1 MNAGTSVP
9 FLTPI
14 RWVIRLAFAGR
25 RRPSSWVL
33 LFGLVSWPI
42 ATTPAHAQNRGV
54 YPLGMSA
61 VNSGI
66 MPVPGFSYSNQLLI
80 YSRNEA
86 KDDNGNTIVTG
97 SNDVIMDMNTLTW
110 VSKETFSFLGG
121 ARYSASATLP
131 FAKNDLTSDIHD
143 NISGGSG
150 FADSYYLPLILGW
163 SWDRVALKAMY
174 GFLAP
179 TGRFAATANDNVGS
193 GYWTHTLSS
202 GQTFYLTSS
211 KALTF
216 SIFEMY
222 EFHTT
227 QEGTGIHPG
236 DTFDLD
242 YSLMGTIYE
251 TQALRCQIGLA
262 GYEARQITAKT
273 GPGITSATSDERY
286 AVNALG
292 VAASAAFPKQKASVT
307 LRFFEEFADR
317 ATFQGYSFQIAG
329 AISF

>member
-1 MNAGTSVP
+1 MAYFALRR
-9 FLTPI
+9 FLNRI
-14 RWVIRLAFAGR
+14 ALERKR
-25 RRPSSWVL
+25 SSTLSLQL
-33 LFGLVSWPI
+33 LGAVSMLI
-42 ATTPAHAQNRGV
+42 AAIPVQAQNRGV

-66 MPVPGFSYSNQLLI
+66 TPGPGFSYSNQFLL
-80 YSRNEA
+80 YSRDEA
-86 KDDNGNTIVTG
+86 KDANGNTIVTG
-97 SNDVIMDMNTLTW
+97 SNSVIMDLNTLTW
-110 VSKETFSFLGG
+110 VSEGTFLGG
-121 ARYSASATLP
+121 ARYSASVTLP
-131 FAKNDLTSDIHD
+131 FAKNDLTSDIHG

-163 SWDRVALKAMY
+163 SWERVAVRAMY

-179 TGRFAATANDNVGS
+179 TGRFNADANDNVGS

-202 GQTFYLTSS
+202 GQTFNLTNN
-211 KALTF
+211 KVLTF
-216 SIFEMY
+216 SVFEMC

-242 YSLMGTIYE
+242 YSLMGTLLQ
-251 TQALRCQIGLA
+251 TKDVRLQFGLA

-273 GPGITSATSDERY
+273 GPGITSAMANERY
-286 AVNALG
+286 VVNAMG
-292 VAASAAFPKQKASVT
+292 VAANVAFPKQRANVT
-307 LRFFEEFADR
+307 LRFFDEFADR
-317 ATFQGYSFQIAG
+317 STFQGHSFQVAG

>member
-1 MNAGTSVP
+1 MRILSWS
-9 FLTPI
+9 L
-14 RWVIRLAFAGR
+14 RLLSGL
-25 RRPSSWVL
+25 VL
-33 LFGLVSWPI
+33 LAAI
-42 ATTPAHAQNRGV
+42 PAQAQNRGV

-66 MPVPGFSYSNQLLI
+66 TPEPGFAYSNQLLF

-86 KDDNGNTIVTG
+86 KDDNGNTLPVSG
-97 SNDVIMDMNTLTW
+97 NNYVLMDMNTVTW
-110 VSKETFSFLGG
+110 ASAKTFLGG

-131 FAKNDLTSDIHD
+131 FAKNDLTSDIQG

-163 SWDRVALKAMY
+163 SWDRVAVKAMY

-179 TGRFAATANDNVGS
+179 TGRFDANANDNVGS

-202 GQTFYLTSS
+202 GQTYYLT
-211 KALTF
+211 KDKFLIF
-216 SIFEMY
+216 SAFEMY

-227 QEGTGIHPG
+227 QQGTGIHPG

-242 YSLMGTIYE
+242 YSLMRTVLNK
-251 TQALRCQIGLA
+251 TAFRLQIGLA
-262 GYEARQITAKT
+262 GYEARQLTAKT
-273 GPGITSATSDERY
+273 GPGITSAMSDERY
-286 AVNALG
+286 AVNAIG
-292 VAASAAFPKQKASVT
+292 VAVNLTFPKQRTNVT
-307 LRFFEEFADR
+307 LRFFDEFADR
-317 ATFQGYSFQIAG
+317 ATFQGYSFQVAG